1 MIFSGA
7 VFGLRVY
14 DSRPFVSCSKNLGT
28 WTCPGNFSDIRGK
41 YNPGWWES
49 NHSQYGL
56 LKHLRINQYG
66 TYMEG
71 ECLSD
76 VKISDLPLRNSLI
89 TFRIAVLEDAE
100 HVGGATIFGKGF
112 GNHDQDIEFKLYYSD
127 VE

>member
-1 MIFSGA
+1 M
-7 VFGLRVY
+7 
-14 DSRPFVSCSKNLGT
+14 D
-28 WTCPGNFSDIRGK
+28 
-41 YNPGWWES
+41 
-49 NHSQYGL
+49 
-56 LKHLRINQYG
+56 
-66 TYMEG
+66 G